1 MLSFLKYILCST
13 FKNLTFLPF
22 DIHKTF
28 HLNKLPFVD
37 SPKTTANAQTY
48 FDIYM
53 QICTFNQI
61 KTKFSIAIK
70 FQTSALTMK
79 CGSTMSLGSTGVCWS
94 STTKCV
100 QSSSP
105 ISANIPPVWRKLIIK
120 GSCIFLVNFV
130 SFKRLP

>member
-1 MLSFLKYILCST
+1 MLSFLKNILCST

>member
-13 FKNLTFLPF
+13 FKSLTFLPS

-61 KTKFSIAIK
+61 KTKCSIAIK